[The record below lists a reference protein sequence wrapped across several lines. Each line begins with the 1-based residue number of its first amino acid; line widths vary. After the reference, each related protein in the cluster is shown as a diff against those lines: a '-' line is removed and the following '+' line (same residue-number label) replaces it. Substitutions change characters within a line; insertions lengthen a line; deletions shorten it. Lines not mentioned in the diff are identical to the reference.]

1 MPTDRAGE
9 ESRMAKLARLSL
21 GMLALAVAI
30 AAPLPARAR
39 AVAPVSP
46 VVAGRLAR
54 ASATDPN
61 TPGIFRW
68 HLENP
73 HPCVRDSVVLV
84 VAGFEPTACDTF
96 LAAFARTSTQVVY
109 HTAVNDSIVCPA
121 VLPRIHP
128 IRLNLGL
135 FPAGPQGI
143 NVEWVID
150 HHTPSGGSYTEVR
163 QAAIDFTVSP
173 DCVVFGRL
181 PFVEQVQIGPPDG
194 RTPPCI
200 VPGDSI
206 RVVVSGRLP
215 NDCYRLVGIEL
226 LPDIAAS
233 PLPHAPRVRVTV
245 DDQACITQICRMMP
259 VPFRAE
265 VTLPPLPPFAYK
277 LPVEVARVSC
287 RDSYPP
293 GDLFVTGFPFVVA
306 DSCGARAGCILP
318 SFGPGGAPHECDA
331 RVAPDQPAR
340 LTLYLRSSTPLAGLQ
355 GELALGDT
363 ALQVGALA
371 PAGIAE
377 GAKLRWEPTP
387 HGAKFAL
394 IADPNV
400 PLPPTPPTGSAAPV
414 LDIQVVQSG
423 APARPVTLLE
433 LAQLVASDPAGREVP
448 WCPTLITDPFRFTA
462 YARIC
467 SGAAAPCDFNGDGHA
482 DIRDLVLMMRCLR
495 DGQLCGDSTARFDCN
510 QDQVFTID
518 DILCC
523 AEGILA
529 QDCPGCPPGETRDT
543 RDVKLTLG
551 PPMGRMPTL
560 HLPFRIEGAGGI
572 GGARLAL
579 RFPDDRYDVTG
590 VEFGGAAASWLHVSQ
605 VSGGRVLIGLIDPD
619 AVPRGES
626 RAVITLGLALKPGAE
641 PGGEV
646 TLEGADLSARD
657 GVKLAAPIPLLRQPL
672 GNIARLEL
680 SENRPNP
687 FAAATRFSVTLTR
700 PGPVDIGIFDLGG
713 RRLFTVHHG
722 DLPAGTREFA
732 WDGRLAD
739 GSRAQDGV
747 YFYRVDAGT
756 ETLARK
762 LVLLRSP

>member
-1 MPTDRAGE
+1 
-9 ESRMAKLARLSL
+9 MAKLARLSL

-30 AAPLPARAR
+30 AAPVPARAR
-39 AVAPVSP
+39 AAASVTPAT
-46 VVAGRLAR
+46 AGRLAFTGR
-54 ASATDPN
+54 PGLLATDPN
-61 TPGIFRW
+61 TPGSFRW

-96 LAAFARTSTQVVY
+96 LGAFARTSTQVVY
-109 HTAVNDSIVCPA
+109 HTAVNDSIGCPA
-121 VLPRIHP
+121 VIPRIYP
-128 IRLNLGL
+128 IRINLGF
-135 FPAGPQGI
+135 FPAGQQGI
-143 NVEWVID
+143 KIEWLID

-163 QAAIDFTVSP
+163 QEAIDFTVSP

-181 PFVEQVQIGPPDG
+181 PFVEHVQIGPRDG
-194 RTPPCI
+194 GTLPCI

-206 RVVVSGRLP
+206 RVVVSGHLP
-215 NDCYRLVGIEL
+215 NDCYRLVGIEVI
-226 LPDIAAS
+226 PDMTAS

-245 DDQACITQICRMMP
+245 DDQACIPQICRMMP
-259 VPFRAE
+259 VPFSAE
-265 VTLPPLPPFAYK
+265 ATLPPLPPFAYK
-277 LPVEVARVSC
+277 LPVEVARVTC

-293 GDLFVTGFPFVVA
+293 GDLFVGGYPFVVA
-306 DSCGARAGCILP
+306 DSCGAKAGCLIPLFDP
-318 SFGPGGAPHECDA
+318 LGAPHECDA
-331 RVAPDQPAR
+331 RIEPGAPAH
-340 LTLYLRSSTPLAGLQ
+340 LTLYLNSTVPLALLQ
-355 GELALGDT
+355 GELAFADT
-363 ALQVGALA
+363 GLSITGLATTGAT
-371 PAGIAE
+371 E
-377 GAKLRWEPTP
+377 HMFLRWSRTAI
-387 HGAKFAL
+387 GAKFV
-394 IADPNV
+394 IAEN
-400 PLPPTPPTGSAAPV
+400 PLGPIPPAPPG
-414 LDIQVVQSG
+414 G
-423 APARPVTLLE
+423 RAPAILRIDVEVAKGSHAPPLSLLVVP
-433 LAQLVASDPAGREVP
+433 QLLGFEAETMREVR
-448 WCPTLITDPFRFTA
+448 WCPTLGAAGFRFA
-462 YARIC
+462 SYARIC
-467 SGAAAPCDFNGDGHA
+467 SGAAEPCDFNGDGRA

-495 DGQLCGDSTARFDCN
+495 DGRLCGDSTARFDCN

-518 DILCC
+518 DVLCC
-523 AEGILA
+523 AERILS

-543 RDVKLTLG
+543 RDVKLTFG
-551 PPMGRMPTL
+551 PPVGRMPGL
-560 HLPFRIEGAGGI
+560 RVPFRIEGAGGI

-619 AVPRGES
+619 AVPGSES

-646 TLEGADLSARD
+646 TLEAADLSARD
-657 GVKLAAPIPLLRQPL
+657 GVKLAAPMPALRQPL
-672 GNIARLEL
+672 GNITRLEL

-687 FAAATRFSVTLTR
+687 FAAATRFSVTLDR

-713 RRLFTVHHG
+713 RRLFTVHRG

-756 ETLARK
+756 ETLAKK